1 MIITGFVVPIV
12 SATDNLEKFF
22 ATSILALITVS
33 KNQLPIFLMQSLQRP
48 LISTNSPFVAEIIC
62 ILVAEIICN
71 FLVRGV
77 KSQLVTH
84 LNIGGLSTMIC
95 HTLKINIHVAS
106 I

>member
-62 ILVAEIICN
+62 IFGSGDHL
-71 FLVRGV
+71 
-77 KSQLVTH
+77 QL
-84 LNIGGLSTMIC
+84 SR
-95 HTLKINIHVAS
+95 
-106 I
+106 